1 MSELAALAKIEM
13 AVSVKRTIIYRVRQK
28 TAKYN
33 FSAKLVPTTAKN
45 SKTRN
50 GVNTQY
56 EWHRKDKITRMTHI
70 YIILNYLLQYN
81 DQQCRQFRIQAHTS
95 RNPSLE
101 SLPPASKVSGIYIN
115 TQWKLENYS
124 NAC

>member
-1 MSELAALAKIEM
+1 M

-70 YIILNYLLQYN
+70 YIL
-81 DQQCRQFRIQAHTS
+81 
-95 RNPSLE
+95 SLT
-101 SLPPASKVSGIYIN
+101 ICFN
-115 TQWKLENYS
+115 TMTS
-124 NAC
+124 NADNSGYKRILQETPHWKAYRQRLKFPEYI